1 MKTERQN
8 NGIGKSAL
16 RSRNWNLM
24 LVDDHGRIIPFKRFR
39 GLALTVICLLILAI
53 VALVVSGF
61 FHIYQIRRIDKLV
74 SELTMLRKQ
83 TADLRDEKDVLLAQ
97 LVTSGILKIPETKS
111 SEPSSEEPASEEAAE
126 TEPAAEQ
133 QPQNRKAT
141 APVESAPAPETAP
154 GSKEP
159 EQQPVQLEKV
169 KWRADIRQFRADYQL
184 NRSLVQAAFRI
195 YNTSSPKRALSGH
208 AVIVF
213 KDSAKK
219 PLQWISVP
227 EAHLTDGIPDGKSGK
242 RFRINNYMT
251 IKFRAYDMKPPVV
264 LDTASV
270 YVFSEDAE
278 LIHSEDFDLDINVQ
292 PIAESTNDQE
302 VKKTPDEEP
311 ARQPAQS
318 NISLEKQDS
327 SPDEKEDQ
335 SPAEVEKENKLPQF
349 APADQL
355 FLPNRNSGLPWTDNS
370 TAGPN
375 EARRDQDGQSSG
387 SENGNDSSS
396 EGGQQ

>member
-1 MKTERQN
+1 MKTERKN

-39 GLALTVICLLILAI
+39 GMALTIICLLIIAIGALA
-53 VALVVSGF
+53 VSVF
-61 FHIYQIRRIDKLV
+61 FHLYQLRRIDMLI
-74 SELTMLRKQ
+74 SELTTLRKQ
-83 TADLRDEKDVLLAQ
+83 AADLRDEKDVLLAQ
-97 LVTSGILKIPETKS
+97 LVTSGTLKVPETKS
-111 SEPSSEEPASEEAAE
+111 SQPAPEEPAEEKPAE
-126 TEPAAEQ
+126 EK
-133 QPQNRKAT
+133 QPQNRKST
-141 APVESAPAPETAP
+141 APVESAPDPEPVP
-154 GSKEP
+154 GPQEP
-159 EQQPVQLEKV
+159 KQQSVQLEKV

-184 NRSLVQAAFRI
+184 NRSLVQAVFRI

-208 AVIVF
+208 TVVVF
-213 KDSAKK
+213 KDSEKK

-227 EAHLTDGIPDGKSGK
+227 KAHLTDGIPDGKSGK

-251 IKFRAYDMKPPVV
+251 MRLRAYDLKPPVV

-270 YVFSEDAE
+270 YVFSEDTE

-292 PIAESTNDQE
+292 PIAEPANDQE
-302 VKKTPDEEP
+302 AKKTSDEEP

-318 NISLEKQDS
+318 NTPLEKQNS
-327 SPDEKEDQ
+327 SPGEKEDQ
-335 SPAEVEKENKLPQF
+335 NPAEVEKENQLPQF

-355 FLPNRNSGLPWTDNS
+355 FLPNRNSGLPWTDSS